1 MIEKRK
7 DVQAIALLTC
17 IAAQYFELNRKGQKY
32 DRRKINLGVMWK

>member
-7 DVQAIALLTC
+7 DVQAIALLTCC

-32 DRRKINLGVMWK
+32 DRRKINLGVV